1 MKILLR
7 KINVISPGSPHH
19 LKEKDILIEEDKI
32 VSIGEPSSLSDNGAE
47 VISGKNLFVSPGWFD
62 LHVNFGE
69 PGFEYKEDI
78 ESGCRAASQGGF
90 TGVLV
95 MPSTNPPVSG
105 RPSVEYILLRSK
117 KSPVNVH
124 VAGSLSHR
132 LEGKDLSEMYDMYL
146 AGSRVFS
153 DDKQAV
159 QDAGLMM
166 RALQYSGN
174 IGCKIFSFAE
184 DKYLASKGQV
194 NEGINSTML
203 GLKGIPGIAEEIM
216 ISRDLL
222 LAEYANASIHFST
235 ISSKRSVD
243 VIRKA
248 KAKGLKVTA
257 DVSAIHLLLDDSS
270 LNGFDS
276 VYKLKPPLRAKEDR
290 EALIEGL
297 ADGTIDC
304 ICSDHT
310 PQDIENKKK
319 EFELAAYGASGIETA
334 FAIARTATEKHL
346 SLPELISKFTTHPR
360 LCAGLKPGLIEKD
373 YAADLTIFNPDL
385 KWKVGEEHIKSKS
398 KNNPFLGS
406 ELIGKPFAVLNK
418 GQLIKCN

>member
-32 VSIGEPSSLSDNGAE
+32 ISVGEPSTLSDKGCE
-47 VISGKNLFVSPGWFD
+47 VISGSNLFVSSGWFD

-78 ESGCRAASQGGF
+78 ESGCRSALQGGF

-105 RPSVEYILLRSK
+105 RPAMEYILLRSK
-117 KSPVNVH
+117 SLPVNVH
-124 VAGSLSHR
+124 VAGSLSQK

-146 AGSRVFS
+146 AGCRVFS

-174 IGCKIFSFAE
+174 IGCRIFSFAE

-194 NEGINSTML
+194 NEGITSTML
-203 GLKGIPGIAEEIM
+203 GLKGIPAIAEEIM

-222 LAEYANASIHFST
+222 LAEYSNASIHFST
-235 ISSKRSVD
+235 VSSKRSVD
-243 VIRKA
+243 VIRNA
-248 KAKGLKVTA
+248 KKKGLKVTA
-257 DVSAIHLLLDDSS
+257 DVSAAYLLLDDTS
-270 LNGFDS
+270 LEGFDS
-276 VYKLKPPLRAKEDR
+276 VYKLKPPLRTKEDR
-290 EALIEGL
+290 DALIDGL
-297 ADGTIDC
+297 VDGTIDC

-334 FAIARTATEKHL
+334 FASARTATANKL
-346 SLPELISKFTTHPR
+346 SLPELISKFTVHPR
-360 LCAGLKPGLIEKD
+360 LCAGLKPALID
-373 YAADLTIFNPDL
+373 NGYTADLTIFNPDI
-385 KWKVGEEHIKSKS
+385 KWKVSEEHLKSKS

-406 ELIGKPFAVLNK
+406 EFIGKPIAVINK
-418 GQLIKCN
+418 GQLIKCI